1 VQDVPQDIEV
11 GPGMG
16 LDSSTG
22 LQMDDVG
29 VQVASTR
36 LKLPDRTCGVR
47 TELTGRYFQLPD
59 GSYIQ
64 LRL

>member
-1 VQDVPQDIEV
+1 
-11 GPGMG
+11 
-16 LDSSTG
+16 
-22 LQMDDVG
+22 MDDVG
-29 VQVASTR
+29 VQVASTQ